1 MRHPNRL
8 PAEPRTPVV
17 VEQKKIQ
24 NPNDSFTVPRKTRQ
38 STAPLV
44 LEDGVELA
52 LLPFS
57 KLNIE
62 DSL

>member
-1 MRHPNRL
+1 M
-8 PAEPRTPVV
+8 V
-17 VEQKKIQ
+17 VEQKKK
-24 NPNDSFTVPRKTRQ
+24 NETPNDTFTVPRKTRQ
-38 STAPLV
+38 NTAPLV

-52 LLPFS
+52 LLPFN